1 MSLTFLFRLISNLT
15 SSKLVADEK
24 LLSQCR
30 MPLDFPEHVSFQ
42 MISFYGVKSLAT
54 RYMQEM
60 FTTLTHKRKKHPRI
74 SLFARALH
82 VFPDYSLRSEAF
94 LALVQYLGHLLHLL
108 ESERLLTR
116 TTSVVFFQAYSQV
129 CTIYLQGNYVLR
141 AVQLMHQHEPA
152 MMNDV
157 LNFAVEFLTN
167 NALPDEAACQ
177 AAAKGGGGLTHKA
190 VVFGASSHTFT
201 IGDIN
206 ASYVDGDLFLASLA
220 TFYQDR
226 IENNQKRLDA
236 AFGKYDI
243 DGDGQLSLSEF
254 KAMLSEIHQG
264 EVDDVENL
272 YHTLIAMGE
281 GTVQLEDLTQMLH
294 IKTTR
299 EHAAATEH
307 HSLELATMGNPEL
320 DLAAITKDMDFAA
333 AHPEAPEPASA
344 LEMAPTATSYHA
356 AVPNVAVKPQ
366 TITPFGRAMSQKN
379 TPREMEPTVYEEAK
393 RGPVIGGT
401 NVGVGQLMGM

>member
-1 MSLTFLFRLISNLT
+1 M
-15 SSKLVADEK
+15 
-24 LLSQCR
+24 
-30 MPLDFPEHVSFQ
+30 
-42 MISFYGVKSLAT
+42 
-54 RYMQEM
+54 
-60 FTTLTHKRKKHPRI
+60 
-74 SLFARALH
+74 
-82 VFPDYSLRSEAF
+82 
-94 LALVQYLGHLLHLL
+94 
-108 ESERLLTR
+108 
-116 TTSVVFFQAYSQV
+116 
-129 CTIYLQGNYVLR
+129 
-141 AVQLMHQHEPA
+141 
-152 MMNDV
+152 
-157 LNFAVEFLTN
+157 
-167 NALPDEAACQ
+167 
-177 AAAKGGGGLTHKA
+177 
-190 VVFGASSHTFT
+190 
-201 IGDIN
+201 
-206 ASYVDGDLFLASLA
+206 
-220 TFYQDR
+220 
-226 IENNQKRLDA
+226 
-236 AFGKYDI
+236 
-243 DGDGQLSLSEF
+243 SLSEF

-393 RGPVIGGT
+393 QGPVIGGT